1 MSGPTWLPPKQPE
14 PARAPQGRALPRGAP
29 GPPSAHRTALQPHP
43 RVNFCPLPSEQCYQ
57 VLGGPEDR
65 GLAWVGCHG
74 ATQRPQG
81 LPQDR
86 GGLRPGSLDAEIDSL
101 TSMLA
106 ELDGGRGHAPRRLD
120 WQAYEAPQP
129 PAYRTGLGSG
139 SLKPNGGS
147 APAPLLSAAPCGGP
161 APASY
166 ATASTPAG
174 PSFPVQVK
182 VAQPVRGCGPPRR
195 GASQASGPLP
205 GPHFPLPGRADVWGA
220 GYRSHREPGP
230 VSKEEAAGGGRR
242 GGYGPQVPL
251 SQPPE
256 EELERL
262 TKKLVHDMNHPP
274 SGEYFGRCGGC
285 GEDVVGDGA
294 GVVALDRVFHVA
306 CFVCS
311 TCRAQLRGQ
320 HFYAVERR
328 AYCES
333 CYVATLEKCSTCS
346 QPILDRILRAMGKA
360 YHPGCFTCV
369 VCHRGLDGIPFTV
382 DATSQIHCI
391 EDFHR
396 KFAPRCSV
404 CGGAIMPEPG
414 QEETV
419 RIVALDRSF
428 HVGCYKCEECG
439 LLLSSEGAVRAARA
453 HCPSLGVPLSSCVF
467 GPLAE
472 SPASPSHPPCRRRRT
487 PEGPSDRAMGDS
499 DDEYDRRRRDK
510 FRRERSDYDR
520 SRERD
525 ERRRGDDWNDREW
538 DRGRE
543 RRSRGEYRDYDR
555 NRRER
560 FSPPRHELSPPQK
573 RMRRDWDEHSSDP
586 YHSGYEMPYAG
597 GGGGP
602 TYGPPQPWGHP
613 DVHIMQHHV
622 LPIQARLGSIAEI
635 DLGVP
640 PPVMKT
646 FKEFLLSLDDSV
658 DETEAVKR
666 YNDYKLDFRRQQMQD
681 FFLAHKDEEWFRS
694 KYHPDEVGKRR
705 QEARGALQ
713 NRLRVFLSLMEG
725 GWFDNL
731 LLDIDKADAIVKML
745 DAAVIKMEGGTEND
759 LRILEQEEEEEQA
772 GKPGEP
778 SKKEEGRAGPGLGD
792 GERKANDKDDK
803 KEDGKQAENDS
814 SNDDKT
820 KKSEGDGDKEEKKDD
835 AEKEAKKSGKKRNRK
850 RSGDDSFDE
859 GSVSESE
866 SESENGHAEEK
877 EEAEEALKEKEKP
890 KEEEREKPK
899 DPPGLE
905 CKPRPLHKTCSLFMR
920 NIAPN
925 ISRAEII
932 SLCKRYPGFMRVAL
946 SEPQPERRF
955 FRRGWVTFD
964 RSVNIKEICWNLQN
978 IRLRECELS
987 PGVNRDLTRRVRNIN
1002 GITQHKQIVRNDI
1015 KLAAKLIHTLDDRTQ
1030 LWASEPGTPPLPT
1043 SLPSQNPIL
1052 KNITDYLIEEVS
1064 AEEEELLGSSGGVP
1078 PEEPP
1083 KEGNPA
1089 EINVER
1095 DDKLIKV
1102 LDKLLLYL
1110 RIVHSLDYYNTCEYP
1125 NEDEMP
1131 NRCGIIH
1138 VRGPMPPNRISH
1150 GEVLEWQKTFEE
1162 KLTPLLSVRES
1173 LSEEEAQKMGR
1184 KDPEQEV
1191 EKFVTSNTQE
1201 LGKDKWL
1208 CPLSG
1213 KKFKGPEFVRKH
1225 IFNKH
1230 AEKIEEVKKEVA
1242 FFNNFL
1248 TDAKRPALPEIKPA
1262 QPPGPAQSLTPGLPY
1277 PHQTPQG
1284 LMPYGQPRPPILGYG
1299 AGAVRPAVPTGGPPY
1314 PHAPYG
1320 AGRGNYD
1327 AFRGQGGYPGKP
1339 RNRMV
1344 RGDPRAIVEYRD
1356 LDAPDDVDFF

>member
-1 MSGPTWLPPKQPE
+1 MGHSRFSLWEQLSQFGVIPGASG
-14 PARAPQGRALPRGAP
+14 
-29 GPPSAHRTALQPHP
+29 H
-43 RVNFCPLPSEQCYQ
+43 F
-57 VLGGPEDR
+57 
-65 GLAWVGCHG
+65 
-74 ATQRPQG
+74 
-81 LPQDR
+81 
-86 GGLRPGSLDAEIDSL
+86 
-101 TSMLA
+101 
-106 ELDGGRGHAPRRLD
+106 
-120 WQAYEAPQP
+120 
-129 PAYRTGLGSG
+129 
-139 SLKPNGGS
+139 
-147 APAPLLSAAPCGGP
+147 
-161 APASY
+161 PAS
-166 ATASTPAG
+166 T
-174 PSFPVQVK
+174 
-182 VAQPVRGCGPPRR
+182 
-195 GASQASGPLP
+195 
-205 GPHFPLPGRADVWGA
+205 
-220 GYRSHREPGP
+220 
-230 VSKEEAAGGGRR
+230 
-242 GGYGPQVPL
+242 
-251 SQPPE
+251 
-256 EELERL
+256 
-262 TKKLVHDMNHPP
+262 
-274 SGEYFGRCGGC
+274 
-285 GEDVVGDGA
+285 
-294 GVVALDRVFHVA
+294 
-306 CFVCS
+306 
-311 TCRAQLRGQ
+311 
-320 HFYAVERR
+320 
-328 AYCES
+328 
-333 CYVATLEKCSTCS
+333 
-346 QPILDRILRAMGKA
+346 
-360 YHPGCFTCV
+360 
-369 VCHRGLDGIPFTV
+369 
-382 DATSQIHCI
+382 
-391 EDFHR
+391 
-396 KFAPRCSV
+396 
-404 CGGAIMPEPG
+404 
-414 QEETV
+414 
-419 RIVALDRSF
+419 
-428 HVGCYKCEECG
+428 
-439 LLLSSEGAVRAARA
+439 
-453 HCPSLGVPLSSCVF
+453 
-467 GPLAE
+467 
-472 SPASPSHPPCRRRRT
+472 
-487 PEGPSDRAMGDS
+487 MGDS

-538 DRGRE
+538 DRGRD

-666 YNDYKLDFRRQQMQD
+666 YNDYKLEFRRQQMQD

-713 NRLRVFLSLMEG
+713 NRLQVFLSLMDS

-731 LLDIDKADAIVKML
+731 LLDIDKADAIIKML
-745 DAAVIKMEGGTEND
+745 DAAVIKMEGGTEHD
-759 LRILEQEEEEEQA
+759 LRILDQEEEEEQS

-778 SKKEEGRAGPGLGD
+778 GKKEDGRGGLGLAD
-792 GERKANDKDDK
+792 GERKTDKDDK
-803 KEDGKQAENDS
+803 EDNKQTENDS
-814 SNDDKT
+814 MSDDKA
-820 KKSEGDGDKEEKKDD
+820 KKPDGDGEKDEKKEEP
-835 AEKEAKKSGKKRNRK
+835 EKEAKKSSKKRNRK
-850 RSGDDSFDE
+850 HSGDDSFDE

-866 SESENGHAEEK
+866 SESESVQAEEEK
-877 EEAEEALKEKEKP
+877 DETEDAAKEKEKP
-890 KEEEREKPK
+890 KEEDREKPK
-899 DPPGLE
+899 EKTKETLGLE
-905 CKPRPLHKTCSLFMR
+905 FKPRPLHKTCSLFMR

-925 ISRAEII
+925 IPRAEII
-932 SLCKRYPGFMRVAL
+932 SLCKKYPGFMRVAL

-987 PGVNRDLTRRVRNIN
+987 PGVNRDLTRRVRNVN

-1030 LWASEPGTPPLPT
+1030 LWGAESGTPPLPT

-1064 AEEEELLGSSGGVP
+1064 AEEEELLGNSGGGP

-1095 DDKLIKV
+1095 DEKLLKV

-1138 VRGPMPPNRISH
+1138 VRGPVPPNRISH
-1150 GEVLEWQKTFEE
+1150 GEVVEWQKTFEE

-1173 LSEEEAQKMGR
+1173 LSEDEAQKMGR

-1248 TDAKRPALPEIKPA
+1248 TDAKRPALPEVKPA
-1262 QPPGPAQSLTPGLPY
+1262 QPPGPAQIIHVPVHAVLPPGLTGLPY

-1299 AGAVRPAVPTGGPPY
+1299 AAAVRPAVPTGGPPY
-1314 PHAPYG
+1314 GGPHAPYG

-1327 AFRGQGGYPGKP
+1327 SFRGQGGYPGKP

-1356 LDAPDDVDFF
+1356 LDAPEDVDFF